1 MPDKFTIGDQDCP
14 ALRRDP
20 AKQHA
25 DQKHAR
31 SGVAISTVIQDGPGE
46 WKSKIPDHNSQH
58 QQVQVS
64 LPILPARTVDD
75 HGQFSFREEW
85 EQDVQNVLLREAGVM
100 EDPSDHANGGFDSG
114 IGSVDLV
121 SNLAMERGFG
131 LNDAEKDLSNT
142 AERVYASVWQAFF
155 EIGREGVK
163 MV

>member
-1 MPDKFTIGDQDCP
+1 
-14 ALRRDP
+14 
-20 AKQHA
+20 
-25 DQKHAR
+25 
-31 SGVAISTVIQDGPGE
+31 
-46 WKSKIPDHNSQH
+46 
-58 QQVQVS
+58 
-64 LPILPARTVDD
+64 
-75 HGQFSFREEW
+75 
-85 EQDVQNVLLREAGVM
+85 M